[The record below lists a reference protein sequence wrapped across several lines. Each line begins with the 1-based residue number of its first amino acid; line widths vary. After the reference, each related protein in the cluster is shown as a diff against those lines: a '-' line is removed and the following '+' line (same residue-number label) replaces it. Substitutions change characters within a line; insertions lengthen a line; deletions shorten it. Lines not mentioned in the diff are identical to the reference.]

1 MHYSDILRL
10 AKHHAALIG
19 LDSIQVP
26 GHSPRV
32 RFVTNAAVRHA
43 RPDEITEVTR
53 HLIPST
59 MMIVAFADRGPF
71 G

>member
-10 AKHHAALIG
+10 AIHHAA
-19 LDSIQVP
+19 IQVP

-59 MMIVAFADRGPF
+59 MMIVALAD
-71 G
+71 